1 MHDRKPPSSK
11 PALDAIDYE
20 PTDFWEARVAHDQL
34 PPGVDEFGRMQP
46 GYWEERRRR
55 SMATDRALTGRSL
68 EWLIRLPAV
77 VRPEALRD
85 QFPRIVNALSER
97 WPDHDGVLQ
106 FFEHLLN
113 DPRPG
118 RKGFPAPVQRELE
131 LLCEYRAG
139 LTPAEA
145 DGTAPMPDL
154 AGRDTAPAPAG
165 SFDDTPRSS
174 DSAFADTAP
183 SRNPSG
189 AD

>member
-1 MHDRKPPSSK
+1 MQDRKPPSSK
-11 PALDAIDYE
+11 PVLGAIDYE

-68 EWLIRLPAV
+68 EWLIRLPVV

-85 QFPRIVNALSER
+85 QFPRIVNVLSEH
-97 WPDHDGVLQ
+97 WADHERVLQ

-118 RKGFPAPVQRELE
+118 RKGFPAPVQRELD

-139 LTPAEA
+139 LTQAEA
-145 DGTAPMPDL
+145 DGTAPLPDL
-154 AGRDTAPAPAG
+154 SYRDTAQSPEG
-165 SFDDTPRSS
+165 SFADTASPRDSS
-174 DSAFADTAP
+174 FADTAP
-183 SRNPSG
+183 SRHPH
-189 AD
+189 DRD